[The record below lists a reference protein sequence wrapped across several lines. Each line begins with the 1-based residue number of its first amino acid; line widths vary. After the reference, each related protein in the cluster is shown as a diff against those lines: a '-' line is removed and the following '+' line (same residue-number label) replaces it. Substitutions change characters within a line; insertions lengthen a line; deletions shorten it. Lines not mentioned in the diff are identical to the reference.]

1 MKSHTSLL
9 LGNGINHL
17 KNPNVTWEAVLSELA
32 SFAGRKEIMD
42 GARHIPLTLMYEQ
55 VIANLPGPDL
65 EELEMKVKEKVAQS
79 VQTLP
84 RNSYREAFENPRFA
98 HILTTSYDYNLGRGA
113 KPDNLRP
120 ESKFSLFRRRRRR
133 DQSFWMIHGEAQ
145 RPESIMLGHE
155 QYAGAL
161 EKIRSYVTAKRK
173 LPSGDSSLFQAGHYD
188 FDKYEGV
195 YSWIDVFLRDEI
207 HILGYSLD
215 YTEFE
220 LWWLL
225 AYRARLK
232 RKESS
237 RLGDVHYYFFSETP
251 KDPKTLAK
259 AFLLESLGVKVHLRD
274 VIKGQYQPHYDW
286 ALKHLAQLK

>member
-9 LGNGINHL
+9 LGNGINRL
-17 KNPNVTWEAVLSELA
+17 KNPKVTWEAVLSELA
-32 SFAGRKEIMD
+32 SFAGRREIMD
-42 GARHIPLTLMYEQ
+42 GAKHIPLTLMYEQ
-55 VIANLPGPDL
+55 VIAALPGPDL
-65 EELEMKVKEKVAQS
+65 QKLEMKVKERVAQS
-79 VQTLP
+79 VQNLP
-84 RNSYREAFENPRFA
+84 RNSYHVAFENLGFN
-98 HILTTSYDYNLGRGA
+98 HVLTTNYDYNLGRYA

-120 ESKFSLFRRRRRR
+120 ETKFSLFRRRMRSN
-133 DQSFWMIHGEAQ
+133 QSFWMIHGEAQ

-161 EKIRSYVTAKRK
+161 EKIRYYVTKK
-173 LPSGDSSLFQAGHYD
+173 KKGLGGYSSPFQAGDYD
-188 FDKYEGV
+188 FDKGDQV
-195 YSWIDVFLRDEI
+195 YSWLDVFLRDDI

-225 AYRARLK
+225 AYRARFK

-259 AFLLESLGVKVHLRD
+259 AFLLESLGVKVHLRT
-274 VIKGQYQPHYDW
+274 VIKGEYQPHYDW
-286 ALKHLAQLK
+286 ALKHLSHLK